1 MGARSLSSVASFSL
15 SELQSLGQQPRKGET
30 AMNVFTLR
38 YKQELDSE
46 GIPRLGLFAEEVE
59 VNPDLITGDA
69 KAKAYTVRYDAAIA
83 MLLNEF
89 FKEHRTVEELNRKI
103 QEQEVT
109 ITRLKKEMEIIVTCL
124 KEQDSKIQK
133 VGTQIEVSRRAPQPV
148 VQFVAG
154 PCRSNQ

>member
-1 MGARSLSSVASFSL
+1 MHVC
-15 SELQSLGQQPRKGET
+15 
-30 AMNVFTLR
+30 TLR

-46 GIPRLGLFAEEVE
+46 GIPRLGLFVEEVE
-59 VNPDLITGDA
+59 VNPDLVTGDA
-69 KAKAYTVRYDAAIA
+69 KAKAYTVRYDAVIE

-103 QEQEVT
+103 QEQDMT
-109 ITRLKKEMEIIVTCL
+109 ITQLKKEMEIVVTRL

-133 VGTQIEVSRRAPQPV
+133 VGTQLGVSRRASQPV

>member
-1 MGARSLSSVASFSL
+1 M
-15 SELQSLGQQPRKGET
+15 
-30 AMNVFTLR
+30 AMHVFTFR

-59 VNPDLITGDA
+59 VNPDLVTGDA
-69 KAKAYTVRYDAAIA
+69 NAKAYTVRYDAVIA

-89 FKEHRTVEELNRKI
+89 FKEHRRVEELNRKI
-103 QEQEVT
+103 QEQDVT
-109 ITRLKKEMEIIVTCL
+109 ITQLKKEMEIVVTCL

-133 VGTQIEVSRRAPQPV
+133 VGTQLEASRRASQPV

-154 PCRSNQ
+154 PCHSNQ

>member
-1 MGARSLSSVASFSL
+1 VASSSL
-15 SELQSLGQQPRKGET
+15 LELQSLGQQPTEGET
-30 AMNVFTLR
+30 VMNMFTLR
-38 YKQELDSE
+38 YKKELDSE
-46 GIPRLGLFAEEVE
+46 GIPRLGVFAEEVE
-59 VNPDLITGDA
+59 VNPDLFSGDA
-69 KAKAYTVRYDAAIA
+69 KAKAYTVRYDAVIA

-103 QEQEVT
+103 QEQDVT

-133 VGTQIEVSRRAPQPV
+133 VGTQLEVSRRAPQPV

>member
-1 MGARSLSSVASFSL
+1 MGLL
-15 SELQSLGQQPRKGET
+15 
-30 AMNVFTLR
+30 
-38 YKQELDSE
+38 
-46 GIPRLGLFAEEVE
+46 AEEVE
-59 VNPDLITGDA
+59 ANPDLVTGDA
-69 KAKAYTVRYDAAIA
+69 KAKAYTVRYDAVIA

-103 QEQEVT
+103 QEQDVT

-133 VGTQIEVSRRAPQPV
+133 VGTQPEVSRRAPQPV

>member
-1 MGARSLSSVASFSL
+1 
-15 SELQSLGQQPRKGET
+15 
-30 AMNVFTLR
+30 MNVFTLR

-89 FKEHRTVEELNRKI
+89 LKEHRTVEELNRKI